1 MVVFTLYTGVLLSVT
16 ILASLI
22 MKIVFYRRFSGNLY
36 KYLLIPKHYNR
47 SVILHKI
54 SNILVLGLYIYF
66 SKDIENVFFVIGL
79 GVATII
85 GIFILN
91 NISHFLA
98 NLKRDS

>member
-36 KYLLIPKHYNR
+36 KYLLIPKHPNG
-47 SVILHKI
+47 SDILNKI
-54 SNILVLGLYIYF
+54 SDILVLGFYIYI
-66 SKDIENVFFVIGL
+66 SKDIEDVFFVIGF

-91 NISHFLA
+91 NISYFLA
-98 NLKRDS
+98 NLRRDS